1 MTHAHWPFFDLKI
14 TTPRLELRYPNDED
28 LFALAGILSEGIHD
42 PATMPF
48 SEPWTRAAS
57 PDLERNA
64 LRYWWSRRASLAP
77 DDWALAFAVLD
88 EGELVGIQDVIAKQ
102 FAVLR
107 TVVTGSWLIRRAQ
120 GRGIGKEMRAAVLH
134 FAFDGLG
141 AAEAHTGAFE
151 DNPASLGVTRSLGYQ
166 PNGSALKAREGVP
179 VRMLEF
185 VLTRE
190 RWMESRRDGIAITGL
205 EPCLPLLGLPEIGG

>member
-14 TTPRLELRYPNDED
+14 TTPRLELRYPNDDD
-28 LFALAGILSEGIHD
+28 LFALVGVLSEGIHD

-48 SEPWTRAAS
+48 SEPWTRAES

-64 LRYWWSRRASLAP
+64 LRFWWSQRASLAA
-77 DDWALAFAVLD
+77 DNWALAFGVFDD
-88 EGELVGIQDVIAKQ
+88 EEIVGIQEVSAKQ
-102 FAVLR
+102 FVVAR

-134 FAFDGLG
+134 LAFDGLG
-141 AAEAHTGAFE
+141 AVEAYTGAFE

-166 PNGSALKAREGVP
+166 QNGSALNAREGAP

-185 VLTRE
+185 VLTRA
-190 RWMESRRDGIAITGL
+190 RWMEGHRDEIAITGL
-205 EPCLPLLGLPEIGG
+205 EPCLPLLGLAEIGG

>member
-1 MTHAHWPFFDLKI
+1 MTHAHWPLFDLKI
-14 TTPRLELRYPNDED
+14 TTPRLELRYPNDDD

-42 PATMPF
+42 PAMMPF
-48 SEPWTRAAS
+48 SEPWTRAES

-77 DDWALAFAVLD
+77 DNWTLAFAVFD
-88 EGELVGIQDVIAKQ
+88 EGEIVGIQDVIAKQ
-102 FAVLR
+102 FAVAR
-107 TVVTGSWLIRRAQ
+107 TVITGSWLIRRAQ
-120 GRGIGKEMRAAVLH
+120 GHGIGKEMRAAVLH
-134 FAFDGLG
+134 FAFEGLR
-141 AAEAHTGAFE
+141 AVEACTGAFE

-166 PNGSALKAREGVP
+166 PNGSALNAREGAP

-190 RWMESRRDGIAITGL
+190 RWMERRRDDIAITGL
-205 EPCLPLLGLPEIGG
+205 GPCLPLLGLAEIGG

>member
-14 TTPRLELRYPNDED
+14 TTPRLDLRYPNDDD

-42 PATMPF
+42 PATRPF
-48 SEPWTRAAS
+48 SEPWTRVES

-64 LRYWWSRRASLAP
+64 LRFWWSRRASLTP
-77 DDWALAFAVLD
+77 DDWTLAFAVFD
-88 EGELVGIQDVIAKQ
+88 EGEIVGVQDVIAKQ
-102 FAVLR
+102 FAVAR
-107 TVVTGSWLIRRAQ
+107 TVVTGSWLIQRAQ
-120 GRGIGKEMRAAVLH
+120 GHGIGKEMRAAVLH
-134 FAFDGLG
+134 FAFEGLG
-141 AAEAHTGAFE
+141 VVEAYTGAFE
-151 DNPASLGVTRSLGYQ
+151 DNRASLGVTRSLGYQ
-166 PNGSALKAREGVP
+166 PNGSALNAREGAP

-190 RWMESRRDGIAITGL
+190 RWMERRRDDIAVTGL